1 MLATSEYSIAFT
13 VDNKVDLQALKH
25 QLEQFGSVGVEQG
38 KASLCLVGKGLRG
51 RAGIADR
58 IFKPLKDVRVYMVS
72 YGASD
77 LNLTLLIDEVNVN
90 KALTCLHQEFFDTG
104 ILSETFESIV
114 R

>member
-1 MLATSEYSIAFT
+1 
-13 VDNKVDLQALKH
+13 
-25 QLEQFGSVGVEQG
+25 
-38 KASLCLVGKGLRG
+38 
-51 RAGIADR
+51 
-58 IFKPLKDVRVYMVS
+58 MVS